1 MIDLFASAVA
11 MVRPSCFGFNPETR
25 STNHFQHVSTLHPK
39 RVQERAEREFDEM
52 VKRLRAS
59 DISVLVLEDKSEPG
73 LPDEIFPNNWFVSL
87 PGELILCPMQAPG
100 RRAER
105 RQEHIDQ
112 IKTYTDVSKLT
123 DWTAEENQNRFLEGT
138 GSLILDHANKLAF
151 ACRSERTSENLFQ
164 QFCSHTGYKGF
175 LFTATDRSGRH
186 IYHTNVMMCMGK
198 GFAVI
203 CEETISDLKE
213 RSALREIIDSTGR
226 EVISLTFN
234 QVESF
239 AGNMLQLRSNSGEL
253 FLVMSG
259 SAHRSLSREQIKRIK
274 LHSAILVIEASII
287 EFVGGGSVRCMM
299 AELF

>member
-1 MIDLFASAVA
+1 
-11 MVRPSCFGFNPETR
+11 
-25 STNHFQHVSTLHPK
+25 
-39 RVQERAEREFDEM
+39 
-52 VKRLRAS
+52 
-59 DISVLVLEDKSEPG
+59 
-73 LPDEIFPNNWFVSL
+73 
-87 PGELILCPMQAPG
+87 
-100 RRAER
+100 
-105 RQEHIDQ
+105 
-112 IKTYTDVSKLT
+112 
-123 DWTAEENQNRFLEGT
+123 
-138 GSLILDHANKLAF
+138 
-151 ACRSERTSENLFQ
+151 
-164 QFCSHTGYKGF
+164 
-175 LFTATDRSGRH
+175 
-186 IYHTNVMMCMGK
+186 MMCMGK

-287 EFVGGGSVRCMM
+287 ESVGGGSVRCMM